1 MFFEWQ
7 GNQPVTLRCI
17 DKYFETH
24 DTVSI
29 KLAELTESLLFQF
42 KPGQFINLGVEIDG
56 KMEFRAYSISSV
68 TEDDHL
74 QLTIKRVAGGKVS
87 NYIVDS
93 LLLGDTVQA
102 LPPAGE
108 FNCIDH
114 PPVVQD
120 GKTKALLI
128 SAGCGVTPVFSMAK
142 HWLSNQNENDINVDI
157 EFLHIA
163 RSPAETIY
171 YDQLETFDT
180 VYPNFHLKLLLKN
193 REGTS
198 HPQGRLNADWLQGL
212 VPDLKQRTVY
222 LCGPNQF
229 MQDVHAYLK
238 ELGFDM
244 ANFYQESFTPA
255 ANETVTNEPDGVSN
269 KSVSV
274 CVPDFGHNL
283 DAQKGQVLAD
293 VLEEAGLPLIVACRS
308 GICGSCKC
316 KVGKGSVSSTS
327 QETLTAEE
335 IEQGYVLACSSTI
348 EDDLEV
354 QIG

>member
-7 GNQPVTLRCI
+7 GNHPVTLRCI

-56 KMEFRAYSISSV
+56 KMEFRAYSISSIN
-68 TEDDHL
+68 EDDHL
-74 QLTIKRVAGGKVS
+74 QLTIKRVSGGKVS

-114 PPVVQD
+114 PPVLRD
-120 GKTKALLI
+120 GETKALLI

-142 HWLSNQNENDINVDI
+142 HWLSNQDENDKDVDI
-157 EFLHIA
+157 AFLHIA
-163 RSPAETIY
+163 RSPEETIY
-171 YDQLETFDT
+171 YDQLETFDA

-198 HPQGRLNADWLQGL
+198 HPQGRLNADWLKEL
-212 VPDLKQRTVY
+212 VPDFKQRTVY
-222 LCGPNQF
+222 LCGPSQF
-229 MQDVHAYLK
+229 MQDVHGYLND
-238 ELGFDM
+238 LGFDM
-244 ANFYQESFTPA
+244 TNFYQESFTPA
-255 ANETVTNEPDGVSN
+255 TGAET
-269 KSVSV
+269 SVSDEV
-274 CVPDFGHNL
+274 IRVSVPDFAQTI

-293 VLEEAGLPLIVACRS
+293 VLEGAGLPLIVACRS

-316 KVGKGSVSSTS
+316 KVRQGNVSSTS
-327 QETLTAEE
+327 LETLTPEE

-348 EDDLEV
+348 EADLEV

>member
-56 KMEFRAYSISSV
+56 KLEFRAYSISSV
-68 TEDDHL
+68 NEDDHL

-87 NYIVDS
+87 NYIVNS

-114 PPVVQD
+114 PPVLHD

-142 HWLSNQNENDINVDI
+142 HWLNNQDESNVDI

-163 RSPAETIY
+163 RSPEETIY
-171 YDQLETFDT
+171 YDQLETFGA

-193 REGTS
+193 REGTL
-198 HPQGRLNADWLQGL
+198 HPQGRLDADWLQTL
-212 VPDLKQRTVY
+212 VPDFKQRTVY
-222 LCGPNQF
+222 LCGPSQF
-229 MQDVHAYLK
+229 MQDVHGYLS

-244 ANFYQESFTPA
+244 SNFYQESFTPA
-255 ANETVTNEPDGVSN
+255 ATEPSAVSDETA
-269 KSVSV
+269 SVSV
-274 CVPDFGHNL
+274 PDFAQTIY
-283 DAQKGQVLAD
+283 AQKGQVLAD
-293 VLEEAGLPLIVACRS
+293 VLEGAGLPLIVACRS

-316 KVGKGSVSSTS
+316 KVRKGSVSSTS
-327 QETLTAEE
+327 LETLTQEE

-348 EDDLEV
+348 EADLEV

>member
-29 KLAELTESLLFQF
+29 QLAELTELLLFQF

-56 KMEFRAYSISSV
+56 KMEFRAYSISSIN
-68 TEDDHL
+68 EDDHL

-87 NYIVDS
+87 NFIIDS

-102 LPPAGE
+102 LPPTGD

-114 PPVVQD
+114 PPIQYN
-120 GKTKALLI
+120 GKNKALLI
-128 SAGCGVTPVFSMAK
+128 SAGCGVTPVYSMAK
-142 HWLSNQNENDINVDI
+142 HWLSHPDENDNDVDI
-157 EFLHIA
+157 AFLHIA
-163 RSPAETIY
+163 RSPEETIY
-171 YDQLETFDT
+171 YDQLETFDA
-180 VYPNFHLKLLLKN
+180 VYPNFQLTLLLKN
-193 REGTS
+193 NGGTS
-198 HPQGRLNADWLQGL
+198 HPQGRLNADWLQDL
-212 VPDLKQRTVY
+212 VPDFKQRTVY
-222 LCGPNQF
+222 LCGPSQF
-229 MQDVHAYLK
+229 MQDVRGYLS

-255 ANETVTNEPDGVSN
+255 TSEQPEALDETV
-269 KSVSV
+269 SVF
-274 CVPDFGHNL
+274 VPDFAQTI
-283 DAQKGQVLAD
+283 DAPKGQVLAD
-293 VLEEAGLPLIVACRS
+293 ALEGAGLPLIVACRS

-316 KVGKGSVSSTS
+316 KVRKGSVSSTS
-327 QETLTAEE
+327 LETLTPEE

-348 EDDLEV
+348 EADLEV

>member
-56 KMEFRAYSISSV
+56 KLEFRAYSISSV
-68 TEDDHL
+68 NEDDHL

-114 PPVVQD
+114 PPVLHD

-142 HWLSNQNENDINVDI
+142 HWLNNQDESNVDI

-163 RSPAETIY
+163 RSPEETIY
-171 YDQLETFDT
+171 YDRLETFGA

-193 REGTS
+193 NEGTL
-198 HPQGRLNADWLQGL
+198 HPQGRLDADWLQTL
-212 VPDLKQRTVY
+212 VPDFKQRTVY
-222 LCGPNQF
+222 LCGPSQF
-229 MQDVHAYLK
+229 MQDVHGYLS

-255 ANETVTNEPDGVSN
+255 ATEPSAVSDETA
-269 KSVSV
+269 SVSV
-274 CVPDFGHNL
+274 PDFAQTI

-293 VLEEAGLPLIVACRS
+293 VLEGAGLPLIVACRS

-316 KVGKGSVSSTS
+316 KVRKGSVSSTS
-327 QETLTAEE
+327 LETLTQEE

-348 EDDLEV
+348 EADLEV